1 MVCVARPHVNGSG
14 DGDWCRH
21 MRLTRLRVNPLMYE
35 YMWCQAMVVGRE
47 WVSGD
52 QRGNYV
58 LKLAGEIEVVKES
71 RA

>member
-1 MVCVARPHVNGSG
+1 
-14 DGDWCRH
+14 